1 MATGTISKRTVDAL
15 PTTGRTEFLWDDTL
29 RGFGV
34 RVTANGAKSYVYQ
47 YRTGG
52 REAPKRRYTIGRH
65 GSPWTPSLAR
75 AEAERLSLLVA
86 QGIDPVEAENN
97 RRRQAVDLA
106 FRSYGDRFLSLYVK
120 SEWAKSYAFAEG
132 ALRLHA
138 YPVLGMKPLPSI
150 TRSDIAALLDRLAGR
165 TALRRNVYAVLRR
178 LFRWAVSRGDI
189 ERTPLE
195 GMETPSS
202 PDARDRVLSD
212 AELAL
217 AWQGTQSL
225 GYPFGPLF
233 RLLMATGQRREE
245 VGGLEW
251 AELDQSTLTWTLP
264 AERAKNGQTH
274 IVPLN
279 ALAVAELD
287 GLSLPANCKP
297 PKWPKGGLVF
307 TTTGKTPVSGHSRA
321 KSRWDAEVAKIELKQ
336 AENAGRMRMV
346 IKPWRLHDLRRTT
359 ATGLQRLGVRFEV
372 TEAILNHVSGSR
384 SGVAGVYQRHD
395 WKEEKRAALDAWSA
409 HVSQLIM
416 DADPTNE
423 PSIGTAGTAS

>member
-1 MATGTISKRTVDAL
+1 MATGAITKRAVDAL
-15 PTTGRTEFLWDDTL
+15 AATNRTEFLWDDTL
-29 RGFGV
+29 SGFGV
-34 RVTANGAKSYVYQ
+34 RITSNGAKSYVYQ

-52 REAPKRRYTIGRH
+52 RKAPKRRYTIGRH
-65 GSPWTPSLAR
+65 GSPWTPSTAR
-75 AEAERLSLLVA
+75 TEAERLALLVA
-86 QGIDPVEAENN
+86 QGIDPVDAEND

-106 FRSYGDRFLSLYVK
+106 FRSYGERFLTLYVK
-120 SEWAKSYAFAEG
+120 PEWPRSYTFAEG

-138 YPVLGMKPLPSI
+138 YPVLDMKPLPSI
-150 TRSDIAALLDRLAGR
+150 KRSDIAALLDRLAGR

-189 ERTPLE
+189 ERSPLE

-212 AELAL
+212 GELVL
-217 AWQGTQSL
+217 AWRATDSL
-225 GYPFGPLF
+225 GYPFGPMF
-233 RLLMATGQRREE
+233 RLLIATGQRREE

-264 AERAKNGQTH
+264 AKRAKNGHAH

-279 ALAVAELD
+279 TLAIAELD
-287 GLSLPANCKP
+287 GLCLGGKEQPT
-297 PKWPKGGLVF
+297 KWPKRGLVF
-307 TTTGKTPVSGHSRA
+307 STTGKTPVSGHSRA
-321 KSRWDAEVAKIELKQ
+321 KSRWDRQISNKELKR
-336 AENAGRMRMV
+336 AEDAGEV
-346 IKPWRLHDLRRTT
+346 PTLIKPWRLHDLRRTT

-395 WKEEKRAALDAWSA
+395 WKDEKRAALDAWSE
-409 HVSQLIM
+409 HVSRLIADKDSTDGALM
-416 DADPTNE
+416 D
-423 PSIGTAGTAS
+423 PS